1 MARFTVFLF
10 LAFLLTSIAPLPAQV
25 TFSGQI
31 NPLPPAL
38 KADLEAWQAD
48 HWQQIA
54 EFPLTADGTYSV
66 ALFQPKAGQYRMRA
80 WGQTDHWVDFLIPD
94 SLPVALA

>member
-1 MARFTVFLF
+1 MLIGI
-10 LAFLLTSIAPLPAQV
+10 SPLPAQV

-31 NPLPPAL
+31 NPLPPAF

-48 HWQQIA
+48 HWQQMA
-54 EFPLTADGTYSV
+54 EFPLAADGTYSV
-66 ALFQPKAGQYRMRA
+66 ALFQPKAGQYRIRA

-94 SLPVALA
+94 SLPTTARSA